1 MAAPFPY
8 AHATHPQWQT
18 ATALVLAQLRAQ
30 MAQNTATRPT
40 LGLLYVTDHFASY
53 VQEILTYLQIDLPL
67 VSDWSGTVGIGIA
80 VNNVQYW
87 DEPALAVMLLNLPR
101 DQYRVFS
108 DEVPLPP
115 DFEAH
120 TALVHVSGDASN
132 LNDRIEAMAA
142 RTGAGYVFGGVTSS
156 RSSDLQFAISTRDR
170 DRVGGIVS
178 KGLSGVALGPEIALM
193 SEITQGCIPIASV
206 RRITAAERNMVLQLD
221 GEAALD
227 VLVSDLELAGHPP
240 HEALEVVR
248 ATLVGLQRCENP
260 SDQDTGAT
268 VRPTGNFG
276 DTVVVRHIVGLD
288 AQRSGIMVSDAVT
301 TGSELV
307 FCRRDVQS
315 ARADLTRICAEIR
328 EELESQE
335 LPLANSIRGMRAAA
349 AVTVRP
355 AVQRMAGA
363 LYISCTG
370 RGGPYFGDPNTELQI
385 IRRVLG
391 DVPLVGFFA
400 AGEIARTHLYGYTGI
415 LTVFLMD

>member
-1 MAAPFPY
+1 MAPFPY
-8 AHATHPQWQT
+8 AHATHPQWQI
-18 ATALVLAQLRAQ
+18 ATELVLVQLRAQ
-30 MAQNTATRPT
+30 MAQNTAAKPT
-40 LGLLYVTDHFASY
+40 LGLLYITDHFASCA
-53 VQEILTYLQIDLPL
+53 QEILAYLQVDLSL
-67 VSDWSGTVGIGIA
+67 VSDWCGTVGVGIA

-87 DEPALAVMLLNLPR
+87 DEPALAVMLLDLPR

-108 DEVPLPP
+108 DEAPLPP

-120 TALVHVSGDASN
+120 TALVHASGDAPD
-132 LNDRIEAMAA
+132 LNGLIEAMAA

-156 RSSDLQFAISTRDR
+156 RSADLQFAISTSEQNRM
-170 DRVGGIVS
+170 GGIVS
-178 KGLSGVALGPEIALM
+178 RGLSGVALGPDIALM
-193 SEITQGCIPIASV
+193 SEITQGCIPIAPV
-206 RRITAAERNMVLQLD
+206 RQITAAERNMVLQLD
-221 GEAALD
+221 GEPALD
-227 VLVSDLELAGHPP
+227 ALVSDLELVGHPP

-248 ATLVGLQRCENP
+248 TTLVGLQRCENP
-260 SDQDTGAT
+260 PAQDTT

-276 DTVVVRHIVGLD
+276 DNVVVRHIVGLD
-288 AQRSGIMVSDAVT
+288 PQRSGILVSDLVT
-301 TGSELV
+301 AGSELV
-307 FCRRDVQS
+307 FCRRDMQS

-335 LPLANSIRGMRAAA
+335 LPLTTNARALRAAA
-349 AVTVRP
+349 TASVRP

-415 LTVFLMD
+415 LTVFLMN